1 MVGGWVDPIG
11 KSPTKVFASLVA
23 QWIDL
28 RSPARH
34 KTIYGYRDYREYGRT
49 SIEPIERLKIS
60 EICVLPLPRA
70 TIYPHIFNSIWQNL
84 CNNFCV
90 GFQRLEDI
98 GNAQIIL
105 QCNSKSRPVQGDRE
119 ATGDCMLFSVNW
131 WPWLEQL
138 REEAHSGRDW
148 LADEYWIA
156 TCLRKYWIATAPRLR
171 KGPAEQ
177 GRKFKTW
184 GKVCWLWAITRSKIQ
199 IYGKLALA
207 GEKASALPSSGSGV
221 SHWKR
226 FLSALLYG
234 RIFMW
239 SHLWQQLKK
248 YLQHSANTVGVKC
261 DNSSS
266 QICHFQ
272 KLPIHR
278 IFSVILNLAIF
289 NTIQIQHNSTQFPSI
304 LTSV

>member
-98 GNAQIIL
+98 GNAQINL
-105 QCNSKSRPVQGDRE
+105 PV
-119 ATGDCMLFSVNW
+119 W
-131 WPWLEQL
+131 
-138 REEAHSGRDW
+138 
-148 LADEYWIA
+148 
-156 TCLRKYWIATAPRLR
+156 
-171 KGPAEQ
+171 
-177 GRKFKTW
+177 FKI
-184 GKVCWLWAITRSKIQ
+184 KVCFRVTVRPLVIACYILSIGGHGLNNWERKLIQ
-199 IYGKLALA
+199 A
-207 GEKASALPSSGSGV
+207 V
-221 SHWKR
+221 TD
-226 FLSALLYG
+226 LL
-234 RIFMW
+234 M
-239 SHLWQQLKK
+239 
-248 YLQHSANTVGVKC
+248 NTE
-261 DNSSS
+261 
-266 QICHFQ
+266 
-272 KLPIHR
+272 
-278 IFSVILNLAIF
+278 
-289 NTIQIQHNSTQFPSI
+289 
-304 LTSV
+304 

>member
-34 KTIYGYRDYREYGRT
+34 KTIYGHRDYREYGRT

-184 GKVCWLWAITRSKIQ
+184 GKVCWLWAITRRKIQ
-199 IYGKLALA
+199 IYGNWPWLVRKHQHYHLQAVVCHIERDFYLHCSMDGYLCGA
-207 GEKASALPSSGSGV
+207 ICGNNWEELTTLCQYCWSQ
-221 SHWKR
+221 
-226 FLSALLYG
+226 
-234 RIFMW
+234 MW
-239 SHLWQQLKK
+239 QE
-248 YLQHSANTVGVKC
+248 
-261 DNSSS
+261 
-266 QICHFQ
+266 
-272 KLPIHR
+272 
-278 IFSVILNLAIF
+278 
-289 NTIQIQHNSTQFPSI
+289 
-304 LTSV
+304 